1 MDPALIRQLSLGAF
15 PPLVLGF
22 IIFAAMWW
30 SRRHDL
36 AEASELSTGRRA
48 SMSCDMGSCSALARS
63 PYSKLRELVVLLG
76 LAASFLGLYPL
87 IYGQIQAFPGRSADG
102 ALFYSTIIA
111 LLVSMLCIFV
121 RYPLRRSIIIAL
133 AATGIAFLTFRR
145 NIMGLSGA
153 PTWTIGR
160 SAFILAVVPTLSVS
174 LSLALSMLANR
185 GRLGGIISIVACVGA
200 IAQTL
205 VVTLSSLKHAQ
216 GAGILAS
223 FLLPAALIVFL
234 RPAMR
239 LPASAMCFCS
249 LVLAILLTQAVQFGD
264 ADHQRTNWFIIGI
277 VALSPWAAVA
287 VLANMKRGGFSREV
301 LAIIACS
308 IVGGACVGYGAYQA
322 LEAQDN
328 QSSSEDYDP
337 YGG

>member
-1 MDPALIRQLSLGAF
+1 MDPALIRQLALGAF

-30 SRRHDL
+30 SRRNDL
-36 AEASELSTGRRA
+36 AQAAELSTGRA
-48 SMSCDMGSCSALARS
+48 SVSCDMGSCSALARS
-63 PYSKLRELVVLLG
+63 PYSKLRELLVLLG
-76 LAASFLGLYPL
+76 LAGSFLVLYPL

-111 LLVSMLCIFV
+111 LFVCMLCIFV
-121 RYPLRRSIIIAL
+121 RCPFRRSVIIAL
-133 AATGIAFLTFRR
+133 AAAGIAFLTFRR

-153 PTWTIGR
+153 ATWPIGR
-160 SAFILAVVPTLSVS
+160 SAFILALVPTLSVS
-174 LSLALSMLANR
+174 LSLALSILANR

-205 VVTLSSLKHAQ
+205 VVTLANLKHAQ

-277 VALSPWAAVA
+277 VALAPWAAVA

-308 IVGGACVGYGAYQA
+308 IVGGACVGYGAYQT
-322 LEAQDN
+322 LKSQDN
-328 QSSSEDYDP
+328 KSSGEDYDP